1 MQRISIRIT
10 GKVQGV
16 SFRKYTQS
24 KALELGLTGF
34 VENQSNNAVYLEAQ
48 GNPESLQILLQ
59 WTYKGSPLSVVNK
72 VEPLE
77 LPPISNESGFEIRKN
92 KP

>member
-48 GNPESLQILLQ
+48 GNPESEQKAIK
-59 WTYKGSPLSVVNK
+59 TKTK
-72 VEPLE
+72 
-77 LPPISNESGFEIRKN
+77 RKTR
-92 KP
+92 KRKRI